1 MKSFLLIDDH
11 YVVTTGLS
19 ILLNKEYPRAVIDV
33 CNTGDDAH
41 ELFANNHYDLVILD
55 IGLPGEDSSSI
66 LYNFIRMKPDVPVLI
81 FSMKQEDIYGVR
93 FVGIGAK
100 GFLSK
105 DATEE
110 EILNAIRKILDGKT
124 YLSESIILKM
134 TGDIIKKRSSNP
146 FKRLSNRELEITQYL
161 VKGVNITKIAE
172 IMNLHTSTVSTHK
185 SKILAKV
192 GVENVV
198 MLCKLAEIHAIDGV

>member
-1 MKSFLLIDDH
+1 MKSFLLVDDH

-19 ILLNKEYPRAVIDV
+19 ILLNKEYSRAVIDV
-33 CNTGDDAH
+33 CSTGDEAY
-41 ELFANNHYDLVILD
+41 ELFEKNHYDLVILD

-66 LYNFIRMKPDVPVLI
+66 LYNFLRIKPEVPVLI
-81 FSMKQEDIYGVR
+81 FSMKQAEIYGVR

-105 DATEE
+105 DASED

-124 YLSESIILKM
+124 YLSEDIILKI
-134 TGDIIKKRSSNP
+134 TGDIINKRGSNP
-146 FKRLSNRELEITQYL
+146 FKRLSNRELEIAQYL
-161 VKGVNITKIAE
+161 VKGVNITKISE

-185 SKILAKV
+185 SKILEKV

-198 MLCKLAEIHAIDGV
+198 MLCKLAELHAIDGL